1 MGVPRLPHLLGIE
14 GLAPE
19 TISGL
24 LDLSESYIDQNRSID
39 KRRDVLAGR
48 TVINLFFENSTRTRT
63 SFEVAAKRLG
73 ADVIN
78 MDVAT
83 SSVRPRVFLSLKRDV
98 KHAGVDPA
106 RRRFGG

>member
-14 GLAPE
+14 GLSPE

-24 LDLSESYIDQNRSID
+24 LDLSENYIDQNRSID
-39 KRRDVLAGR
+39 KRRDLLSGR

-63 SFEVAAKRLG
+63 TFEIAAKRLS

-78 MDVAT
+78 LNINVTQEVVYRLDGEAKT
-83 SSVRPRVFLSLKRDV
+83 LIQQNPDIF
-98 KHAGVDPA
+98 
-106 RRRFGG
+106 

>member
-24 LDLSESYIDQNRSID
+24 LDLSESYIPQNQSID
-39 KRRDVLAGR
+39 KRRDLLSGR

-73 ADVIN
+73 GAGRELAAAPD
-78 MDVAT
+78 AT
-83 SSVRPRVFLSLKRDV
+83 PRGSQSSGNPRS
-98 KHAGVDPA
+98 
-106 RRRFGG
+106 GGAPD